1 MVILTNPNN
10 PTGTVLRRESL
21 QAIADFIIAH
31 DLILVVDQ
39 AFEDAIFD
47 EIELFLSRH
56 YLACGNGRS
65 VYSPSLKAWG

>member
-31 DLILVVDQ
+31 DLIM
-39 AFEDAIFD
+39 DAGSYGGTVNCCD
-47 EIELFLSRH
+47 ENS
-56 YLACGNGRS
+56 
-65 VYSPSLKAWG
+65 